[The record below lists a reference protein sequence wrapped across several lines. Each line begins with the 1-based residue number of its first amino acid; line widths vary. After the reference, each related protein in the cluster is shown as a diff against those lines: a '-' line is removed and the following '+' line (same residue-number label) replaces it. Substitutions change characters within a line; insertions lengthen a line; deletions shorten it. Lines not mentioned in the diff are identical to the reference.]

1 MAGGARLPNELKPQT
16 KCAIWLNRE
25 RCYADWSAEPWS
37 GVWQILQS
45 LTSDVDVTKGVATA
59 GTRLGERIGAAH
71 VSLANAEILRSGK
84 SAVREP
90 RPTGASEPLAVPDQ
104 PSPLLVNQ
112 HQFVLGQ
119 TLNALFNL
127 IILH

>member
-1 MAGGARLPNELKPQT
+1 VQCPGSVRNHH
-16 KCAIWLNRE
+16 
-25 RCYADWSAEPWS
+25 
-37 GVWQILQS
+37 
-45 LTSDVDVTKGVATA
+45 
-59 GTRLGERIGAAH
+59 GTRLGERIGAAQ
-71 VSLANAEILRSGK
+71 VSLANAEILRSDS

-90 RPTGASEPLAVPDQ
+90 RPTDPQTNTPSEPLAVPDQ

-112 HQFVLGQ
+112 HQFVFGQ